1 MLIDSANQLAF
12 AGLASVHTGDRFG
25 TGARLMTA
33 VPDWDIVSDAD
44 LVGAALAGDRMAFA
58 GIYDRYADRLHDFCV
73 GMVRDRDAAADCVQ
87 DVFCTAATAL
97 DKLREPD
104 KLRPWLYAI
113 ARNEALRRIRQRR
126 REEPSDELPDEASGD
141 AGPDTLAARN
151 ELAKLVAEAAGGLS
165 DRDRAV
171 LELGYRHGLDGP
183 ELAEALGVSTASA
196 KKIMQR
202 LRDTMERSLGAL
214 LVARRGQS
222 GNNCPELGA
231 ILAGWDGTFTILMR
245 KRIARH
251 IESCPTCDQ
260 DRRRMVNPVAL
271 LGGTPLFIPAPTWLR
286 DRTLDRIQLTSSTTN
301 LSSAPTQAQSALL
314 DAPTEQFAAPDGAD
328 PEPSTSPPRGRVMLT
343 MSLLIGIPLIVL
355 ALTIAW
361 RYETNAPV
369 SPKGVTTSVTSSP
382 GTTSV
387 VTAPVEPPTSLPPQT
402 VQPPQQ
408 SPVPL
413 PPVLPPVVTPQPSP
427 RPLPPHHP
435 RPPVVSE
442 QSSPSQAPPVIT
454 EPLPSPT
461 PTTPIGTPK
470 PPRPRPPLPQGPVG
484 PIEPAP
490 VTTTQPPI
498 IY

>member
-1 MLIDSANQLAF
+1 
-12 AGLASVHTGDRFG
+12 
-25 TGARLMTA
+25 MTA

-44 LVGAALAGDRMAFA
+44 LVGAALSGDRAAFA
-58 GIYDRYADRLHDFCV
+58 GIYDRYADRLHDYCV

-97 DKLREPD
+97 NTLREPD

-126 REEPSDELPDEASGD
+126 REEPSEELPEEASGD

-165 DRDRAV
+165 DRDREV

-196 KKIMQR
+196 NKIMQR

-214 LVARRGQS
+214 LVARRGQADGS
-222 GNNCPELGA
+222 CAELSA

-251 IESCPTCDQ
+251 IESCPVCDQ
-260 DRRRMVNPVAL
+260 DRRRLVNPVAL
-271 LGGTPLFIPAPTWLR
+271 LGGAPLFIPAPAWLR
-286 DRTLDRIQLTSSTTN
+286 DRTLSQVQLTSDSTN
-301 LSSAPTQAQSALL
+301 LSGAPTQARNALP
-314 DAPTEQFAAPDGAD
+314 DTTTDRFAALDGAATD
-328 PEPSTSPPRGRVMLT
+328 EEPTAAQPAGRVMLT
-343 MSLLIGIPLIVL
+343 MSLLVGIPLIVL

-369 SPKGVTTSVTSSP
+369 TPQGVISSVPPSPSRPAETPVSVSVPPPQPSAPTA
-382 GTTSV
+382 V
-387 VTAPVEPPTSLPPQT
+387 VTAPAEPTVIRPSRTVAPT
-402 VQPPQQ
+402 QQ
-408 SPVPL
+408 SPVP
-413 PPVLPPVVTPQPSP
+413 PPPVVAPEPP
-427 RPLPPHHP
+427 PLPLPPP
-435 RPPVVSE
+435 RRHR
-442 QSSPSQAPPVIT
+442 PPVIT
-454 EPLPSPT
+454 EEPSPSPAPPVVTESPPSPT
-461 PTTPIGTPK
+461 PPPSPAPSGTPR
-470 PPRPRPPLPQGPVG
+470 PPRPRPPIPVG
-484 PIEPAP
+484 PVEPAP

>member
-1 MLIDSANQLAF
+1 
-12 AGLASVHTGDRFG
+12 
-25 TGARLMTA
+25 MTA

-44 LVGAALAGDRMAFA
+44 LVGAALSGDRAAFA
-58 GIYDRYADRLHDFCV
+58 GIYDRYADRLHDYCV

-97 DKLREPD
+97 NKLREPD

-126 REEPSDELPDEASGD
+126 REEPSEDLPEEASGD

-165 DRDRAV
+165 DRDRSV
-171 LELGYRHGLDGP
+171 LELGYRHGLEGP

-196 KKIMQR
+196 NKIMQR

-214 LVARRGQS
+214 LVARRGQA

-251 IESCPTCDQ
+251 IEGCAVCEQ
-260 DRRRMVNPVAL
+260 DRRRLVNPVAL

-286 DRTLDRIQLTSSTTN
+286 DRTLGHIQLTSATTDLN
-301 LSSAPTQAQSALL
+301 SAPTQARDSVP
-314 DAPTEQFAAPDGAD
+314 DTPTEQFAAADGGD
-328 PEPSTSPPRGRVMLT
+328 EEPPAAQPPGRVMLT

-361 RYETNAPV
+361 RYETNTPV
-369 SPKGVTTSVTSSP
+369 SPQGVTNTITPSP
-382 GTTSV
+382 SHTPENTPSIPAPQPSAPTAV
-387 VTAPVEPPTSLPPQT
+387 VTAPAEPTEVRPPQP
-402 VQPPQQ
+402 VPPPQQ
-408 SPVPL
+408 SPVPPPPAPPVIAPEPSPLPL
-413 PPVLPPVVTPQPSP
+413 PPPRHHRPPVITEEPPPSEAPPVVSEPPPPPPPP
-427 RPLPPHHP
+427 RPLPP
-435 RPPVVSE
+435 R
-442 QSSPSQAPPVIT
+442 
-454 EPLPSPT
+454 
-461 PTTPIGTPK
+461 
-470 PPRPRPPLPQGPVG
+470 PPRPRPPVNGGPV
-484 PIEPAP
+484 EPAP
-490 VTTTQPPI
+490 VTTTQPPV